1 MKNRIL
7 LLGLLMLF
15 GVSTIFAQQKEKK
28 KIVIVKEMIDKDGK
42 KTVKKIVKENDETEE
57 FEIDGENGQI
67 TIKIEDGGTDEEEM
81 IIIHNNG
88 KDNVK
93 IMKGDAL
100 FENIN
105 VNVNEVDG
113 EKEVQIRII
122 NKDGEEEV
130 IEWKGDGEIPA
141 EIREKMNIE
150 ILSMD
155 DMEKDGIFFFHEG
168 GKNSGFLG
176 VQMESEKG
184 SDEVTDGVEIEKVIE
199 NSAAEEAG
207 LEKGDILKKVNGK
220 DIKKMGDVISAL
232 DDTKAGDKVEV
243 VYKRN
248 GKTKSTTAT
257 LKERE
262 HKVIIRNDFDFDW
275 EEKDGDRVIILE
287 GDEDGKKI
295 IKMEKE
301 KIIIKEM
308 REGDEVEVEVEIEEI
323 PEGQEADFLQEI
335 DIFPN
340 PAEDILKIR
349 FTANKKDTKLR
360 IVDTNGKEIYSK
372 NLNKFD
378 GEFEEEISLK
388 NAARGTLILS
398 IEQGKKIFT
407 EKIILK

>member
-113 EKEVQIRII
+113 EKEVQIRIT

-150 ILSMD
+150 ILGMD

-287 GDEDGKKI
+287 GDEDGKRI

-349 FTANKKDTKLR
+349 FTANKKDTKFR

>member
-113 EKEVQIRII
+113 EKEVQIRIT

-150 ILSMD
+150 ILGMD

-184 SDEVTDGVEIEKVIE
+184 RQSNVQEVKQ
-199 NSAAEEAG
+199 
-207 LEKGDILKKVNGK
+207 K
-220 DIKKMGDVISAL
+220 
-232 DDTKAGDKVEV
+232 
-243 VYKRN
+243 
-248 GKTKSTTAT
+248 
-257 LKERE
+257 
-262 HKVIIRNDFDFDW
+262 
-275 EEKDGDRVIILE
+275 
-287 GDEDGKKI
+287 
-295 IKMEKE
+295 
-301 KIIIKEM
+301 
-308 REGDEVEVEVEIEEI
+308 
-323 PEGQEADFLQEI
+323 
-335 DIFPN
+335 
-340 PAEDILKIR
+340 
-349 FTANKKDTKLR
+349 
-360 IVDTNGKEIYSK
+360 
-372 NLNKFD
+372 
-378 GEFEEEISLK
+378 
-388 NAARGTLILS
+388 
-398 IEQGKKIFT
+398 
-407 EKIILK
+407 

>member
-113 EKEVQIRII
+113 EKEVQIRIT

-150 ILSMD
+150 ILGMD

-184 SDEVTDGVEIEKVIE
+184 SDEVTDGVEIEEVIE

>member
-113 EKEVQIRII
+113 EKEVQIRIT

-150 ILSMD
+150 ILGMD
-155 DMEKDGIFFFHEG
+155 DMEKDGILFFHEG

-184 SDEVTDGVEIEKVIE
+184 SDEVTDGVEIEEVIE

>member
-113 EKEVQIRII
+113 EKEVQIRIT

-150 ILSMD
+150 ILGMD

-184 SDEVTDGVEIEKVIE
+184 SDEVTDGVEIEEVIE

-248 GKTKSTTAT
+248 GKTKSTTAN

>member
-28 KIVIVKEMIDKDGK
+28 KIVIIKEMIDKDGK
-42 KTVKKIVKENDETEE
+42 KTVKKIVKEGDEAEE
-57 FEIDGENGQI
+57 FEMDGDDGQI
-67 TIKIEDGGTDEEEM
+67 TIKIEDAGTDEEEM

-113 EKEVQIRII
+113 EKEVQIRIT
-122 NKDGEEEV
+122 NEDGEEEV
-130 IEWKGDGEIPA
+130 IEWKGDGEIPT

-150 ILSMD
+150 ILGMD
-155 DMEKDGIFFFHEG
+155 DMEEDGIFFFHEG

-184 SDEVTDGVEIEKVIE
+184 RDEVTDGVEIEKVIE

-243 VYKRN
+243 VYERN

-262 HKVIIRNDFDFDW
+262 HKVIIGNDFDFDW
-275 EEKDGDRVIILE
+275 EDKDGNRVIILE
-287 GDEDGKKI
+287 GDENGKKI

-323 PEGQEADFLQEI
+323 SEGQEADFLQEI

-340 PAEDILKIR
+340 PTEDILKIR

>member
-150 ILSMD
+150 ILGMD

-295 IKMEKE
+295 IKMQKE